1 MALQNPLIPAPI
13 NQPSDN
19 QPAPATGLTTDDLAR
34 LRHSLDSSVSD
45 NTRKMYASAWRSFQA
60 WTQGRGNLSLPASPP
75 LVAAYLEV
83 WPESHWPGFALRQA
97 DAIQSYTAW

>member
-19 QPAPATGLTTDDLAR
+19 PPAPATGLTTDDLAR

-83 WPESHWPGFALRQA
+83 WPETPILPKPSF
-97 DAIQSYTAW
+97 S

>member
-19 QPAPATGLTTDDLAR
+19 PPAPATGLTTDDLAR

-45 NTRKMYASAWRSFQA
+45 NTRKIYASA
-60 WTQGRGNLSLPASPP
+60 
-75 LVAAYLEV
+75 
-83 WPESHWPGFALRQA
+83 
-97 DAIQSYTAW
+97 